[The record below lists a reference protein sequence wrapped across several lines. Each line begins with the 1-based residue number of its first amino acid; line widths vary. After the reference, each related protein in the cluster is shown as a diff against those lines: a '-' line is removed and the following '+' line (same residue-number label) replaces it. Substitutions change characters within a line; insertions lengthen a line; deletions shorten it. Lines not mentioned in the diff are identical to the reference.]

1 MVGDTCDS
9 PRRRLNGPMHIL
21 IVEDSP
27 LLQKAYGL
35 AFPGRDHVLITTSNG
50 REALRLLDHLPACDL
65 VLLDLRMPEMNG
77 VEFVRALRNR
87 VRFRSVPVIVVTA
100 EPDESELLKEVRT
113 LQVAAVVFKPWRPH
127 ELREL
132 VAKVVGRQVGKS

>member
-1 MVGDTCDS
+1 
-9 PRRRLNGPMHIL
+9 L

-50 REALRLLDHLPACDL
+50 REALRMLDHLPACDL
-65 VLLDLRMPEMNG
+65 ALLDLQMPEMNG
-77 VEFVRALRNR
+77 VEFIRALRQR
-87 VRFRSVPVIVVTA
+87 VRFRSLPIIVVTA
-100 EPDESELLKEVRT
+100 EEENSPLLRDARELG
-113 LQVAAVVFKPWRPH
+113 VAAVVFKPWRPH

-132 VAKVVGRQVGKS
+132 VAKVVGGKSGAKQ

>member
-1 MVGDTCDS
+1 
-9 PRRRLNGPMHIL
+9 LQIL

-35 AFPGRDHVLITTSNG
+35 AFPGREHVLITSANG

-65 VLLDLRMPEMNG
+65 VLLDLQMPEMNG
-77 VEFVRALRNR
+77 VEFIRTLRNR
-87 VRFRSVPVIVVTA
+87 VRYRALPIIVVTA
-100 EPDESELLKEVRT
+100 EPDDSELLREARA
-113 LQVAAVVFKPWRPH
+113 LGVAGVVSKPWRPH

-132 VAKVVGRQVGKS
+132 VSKVLSGTPSGDRR